1 MKNRKS
7 KISKAG
13 TGLIAVGLLLL
24 LISLGLVGYNIWD
37 NHRAAETSSEI
48 LQQLPTPTVTEEPE
62 ATPDAAEEP
71 PQPEEAEVPLY
82 VTNPDMEMPTV
93 EIDGNTYIG
102 RIDIPSLELSLPV
115 MSEWSYPNL
124 RISPCRYTGSAYKNN
139 LIIAAHN
146 YESHFG
152 NLKYLNAG
160 DEITF
165 TDVDG
170 NVFNYV
176 VAEIEQLNPTAI
188 EQMESGD
195 WALTLF
201 TCTIGGSYRVTVRCD
216 LAE

>member
-1 MKNRKS
+1 
-7 KISKAG
+7 
-13 TGLIAVGLLLL
+13 
-24 LISLGLVGYNIWD
+24 
-37 NHRAAETSSEI
+37 
-48 LQQLPTPTVTEEPE
+48 
-62 ATPDAAEEP
+62 
-71 PQPEEAEVPLY
+71 
-82 VTNPDMEMPTV
+82 
-93 EIDGNTYIG
+93 
-102 RIDIPSLELSLPV
+102 